1 MARTHGLS
9 RDERI
14 RRTKDF
20 DRVFR
25 EGTRRKGRLMTVR
38 CLPNGLPH
46 ARLGIALGRDWK
58 GAVRRNRAKRLIR
71 EAFRTHK
78 DAFPPGIDVM
88 VVPWSRWGEPTV
100 DAIAEELVRLVRRAT
115 EDGGR

>member
-1 MARTHGLS
+1 MAKPQGFS

-25 EGTRRKGRLMTVR
+25 EGTRSKGRLMTVR
-38 CLPNGLPH
+38 CLPNALPH
-46 ARLGIALGRDWK
+46 TRLGIALGRDWK
-58 GAVRRNRAKRLIR
+58 GAIRRNRAKRLIR

-78 DAFPPGIDVM
+78 DAIPPGTDVM

-100 DAIAEELVRLVRRAT
+100 HAIAEELVRLVRRAT
-115 EDGGR
+115 EDGER